1 MLPQLVAARAQSHR
15 RCCRSRC
22 LGGWAAAR
30 REAPVVELAQ
40 LRELASRLVE
50 VQGRRRYRHYWIV
63 TSHLVVVKAQL
74 CAEVRMRKVE
84 VLGR

>member
-1 MLPQLVAARAQSHR
+1 MLPQLVVARAQSHR
-15 RCCRSRC
+15 HCCRSRC

-30 REAPVVELAQ
+30 REALVVEQARLRAPVLRMVQAQ
-40 LRELASRLVE
+40 DRHRC
-50 VQGRRRYRHYWIV
+50 RHYWIV
-63 TSHLVVVKAQL
+63 MSRLVVVKAQL